1 MAIGKTNQ
9 EALLE
14 QITRDTTD
22 MLGRRCGTVI
32 LAPGT
37 QYTGRLFAVMGTT
50 PGACGIDLANTITG
64 IQLMPNTGVYTVP
77 SGVPLYGDFAS
88 FKSFTGWF
96 LGFIECEN
104 GVGL

>member
-22 MLGRRCGTVI
+22 MLGRRCGTVL
-32 LAPGT
+32 LAPGVQRT
-37 QYTGRLFAVMGTT
+37 ERMFAVVGIT
-50 PGACGIDLANTITG
+50 PGANAIDCANTLSGVKNFPVTG
-64 IQLMPNTGVYTVP
+64 TLAIP
-77 SGVPLYGDFAS
+77 SGVPIYGDFS
-88 FKSFTGWF
+88 TFKSFTGYF
-96 LGFIECEN
+96 MGFIECEQ